1 MYRTNPLFTILLK
14 YIQSDSNE
22 LERAFELEL
31 NKIEGGIK
39 LP

>member
-1 MYRTNPLFTILLK
+1 MKTKYNEQILLK